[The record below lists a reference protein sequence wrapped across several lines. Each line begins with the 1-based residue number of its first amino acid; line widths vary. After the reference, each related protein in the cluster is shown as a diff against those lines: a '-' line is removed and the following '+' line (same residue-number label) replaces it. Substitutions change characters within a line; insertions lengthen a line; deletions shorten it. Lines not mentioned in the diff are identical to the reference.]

1 MDGEEAYQVREILDS
16 RHRGRVLQYLVD
28 WEGYGPEE
36 RSWVNVNDILDP
48 TLTTE
53 FHQTH
58 PDRPA
63 PRARGRPRRRTAPR
77 IRSRSQG
84 RGSIMSQ
91 TSVDLS
97 DGHRRAPSPEYWL
110 SRTPFNMHPVPG
122 LITCIGVPHL
132 LLYLSSLHTHT
143 HCKILFCPG

>member
-1 MDGEEAYQVREILDS
+1 M
-16 RHRGRVLQYLVD
+16 LQYLVD

-63 PRARGRPRRRTAPR
+63 PRARGCPRRRTALR
-77 IRSRSQG
+77 VGSRSQG
-84 RGSIMSQ
+84 RGSVMSQ
-91 TSVDLS
+91 TSVALS
-97 DGHRRAPSPEYWL
+97 DGHRRAPSPEY
-110 SRTPFNMHPVPG
+110 
-122 LITCIGVPHL
+122 
-132 LLYLSSLHTHT
+132 
-143 HCKILFCPG
+143 